1 MCNKIVLC
9 RGLEEGERRGGRE
22 GEVRL
27 EVVGE
32 GEAAGDGRCGEG
44 SGDEGGMNEWISYV
58 AITLYNRLPSRSM

>member
-1 MCNKIVLC
+1 
-9 RGLEEGERRGGRE
+9 
-22 GEVRL
+22 
-27 EVVGE
+27 VGK